1 MVMKTND
8 VTNIHEL
15 SNIPSK
21 QHQPLLSI
29 VILTKNEE
37 ANLPACIASIQGLK
51 AEIFIVDS
59 NSTDR
64 TVAIAQEAG
73 CQVVEHPFENQAQQ
87 LNWALQNMSI
97 TTPWIMRL
105 DADERLTPE
114 LVEELK
120 QALPQTPED
129 ITGYQIKRRVFFMGR
144 WIRHGG
150 YYPTWLLR
158 IWRTSI
164 GTCEQRCMDEHIVL
178 SQGKIAN
185 LQHDI
190 IDENQKGLSFWT
202 DKHNH
207 YADREVKDLL
217 SVMSLESDDL
227 LQAGQF
233 SQASRRRWVKANLY
247 ARSPLFF
254 RAFLYFLMRYT
265 IGLGFLDGIEGL
277 VFHFLQ
283 GFWYRFLVD
292 AKIYEQRLQEKF
304 ANE

>member
-1 MVMKTND
+1 M
-8 VTNIHEL
+8 I
-15 SNIPSK
+15 
-21 QHQPLLSI
+21 LSI
-29 VILTKNEE
+29 VILTKNE
-37 ANLPACIASIQGLK
+37 ATNLPTCLASLQPLN

-59 NSTDR
+59 GSTDG
-64 TVAIAQEAG
+64 TVEIARQFG
-73 CQVVEHPFENQAQQ
+73 CQVFQHPFENQAKQ
-87 LNWALQNMSI
+87 LNWALQNLPI

-114 LVEELK
+114 LAEELK
-120 QALPQTPED
+120 RVLPETPKD
-129 ITGYQIKRRVFFMGR
+129 ITGYQVKRRVFFMGR

-158 IWRTSI
+158 VWRTGI
-164 GTCEQRCMDEHIVL
+164 GTCEQRWMDEHIVL

-185 LQHDI
+185 LNHDI
-190 IDENQKGLSFWT
+190 IDENQKGLSFWV

-217 SVMSLESDDL
+217 TIALEPDDPL
-227 LQAGQF
+227 LKKGQL
-233 SQASRRRWVKANLY
+233 SQASQRRWVKTNLY
-247 ARSPLFF
+247 ARSPLFL

-277 VFHFLQ
+277 IFHFLQ

-292 AKIYEQRLQEKF
+292 AKIYELQNRNILGYIK
-304 ANE
+304 

>member
-1 MVMKTND
+1 MNINNVTRLHERHKT
-8 VTNIHEL
+8 ISGQQL
-15 SNIPSK
+15 S
-21 QHQPLLSI
+21 LLSI

-37 ANLPACIASIQGLK
+37 ANLSACIESIQGLN
-51 AEIFIVDS
+51 AEIFVVDS

-64 TVAIAQEAG
+64 TVDIAQEAG

-87 LNWALQNMSI
+87 LNWALKSLPI

-105 DADERLTPE
+105 DADERLIPE

-120 QALPQTPED
+120 QVLPQTPED

-158 IWRTSI
+158 IWRTGI

-178 SQGKIAN
+178 SSGKTAN

-190 IDENQKGLSFWT
+190 IDENQKDLSFWT

-217 SVMSLESDDL
+217 SATSLENDDL

-233 SQASRRRWVKANLY
+233 SQVSRRRWVKANLY
-247 ARSPLFF
+247 ARSPLFL

-292 AKIYEQRLQEKF
+292 AKIYEIRTQRKF